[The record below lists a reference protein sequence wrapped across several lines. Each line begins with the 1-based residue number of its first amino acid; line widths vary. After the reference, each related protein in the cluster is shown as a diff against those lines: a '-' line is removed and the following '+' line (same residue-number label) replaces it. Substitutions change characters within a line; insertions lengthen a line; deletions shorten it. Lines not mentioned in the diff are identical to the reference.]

1 MSGEDTSFPTAM
13 RGYAKAAVNDAFLD
27 LNRDVLRLSTQNA
40 QLVEELKQAK
50 LEIEELSAKLEEVQ
64 SPTYAGL
71 GNQAAIILASAE
83 DQATSLLAHA
93 ESEKSRILGS
103 INEEVETRKNEAR
116 DYYDSLVAE
125 ADRRVERTINSAR
138 GEANEIIERAR
149 NEGTRLIEEATR
161 EAGSIRGEIATE
173 VAKLRAD
180 TKRQTE
186 SLKATVERNL
196 SEKKLLLQKE
206 MVREIDAE
214 KAALLIGDQARID
227 LELELTARRSEA
239 EEEYLRKH
247 QEAVHQTQKYLDDAK
262 TQLQA
267 AIARTNAAQLEAE
280 TIESAARSI
289 NKQTTDAANLQAE
302 QTIALAEAEARQL
315 IAEAKTQAARELD
328 VANAKLAKL
337 EIERRTVGS
346 YLEHLEK
353 VVEASRKSL
362 D

>member
-1 MSGEDTSFPTAM
+1 LSSDAGSFKTVL
-13 RGYAKAAVNDAFLD
+13 RGYEKEAVDDALLD

-50 LEIEELSAKLEEVQ
+50 VQIAELAAQLEEVQ
-64 SPTYAGL
+64 SPSYAGL

-83 DQATSLLAHA
+83 DQATRLLAHA
-93 ESEKSRILGS
+93 ESERGRILGS
-103 INEEVETRKNEAR
+103 INEEVATKKSEAK

-125 ADRRVERTINSAR
+125 ADRRVERTINSAK
-138 GEANEIIERAR
+138 GEANEIIEKAR
-149 NEGTRLIEEATR
+149 NEGKRLIEEATR
-161 EAGSIRGEIATE
+161 ESGSIRGEIATE
-173 VAKLRAD
+173 VARLRAD

-186 SLKATVERNL
+186 NLKASVERDL
-196 SEKKLLLQKE
+196 TEQRLLLQKE
-206 MVREIDAE
+206 MVRDIDAE
-214 KAALLIGDQARID
+214 KAALLIGNQARID

-239 EEEYLRKH
+239 EGQYLIKH

-262 TQLQA
+262 VQLQA
-267 AIARTNAAQLEAE
+267 AIARTNSAQLEAE

-289 NKQTTDAANLQAE
+289 NKQTTDAAKLQAE
-302 QTIALAEAEARQL
+302 QTIALAEAEARQ
-315 IAEAKTQAARELD
+315 IVAEARTQAARELD

>member
-1 MSGEDTSFPTAM
+1 MSGDATSFPSAM
-13 RGYAKAAVNDAFLD
+13 RGYAKSAVDDAILD

-40 QLVEELKQAK
+40 QLADELKQAK
-50 LEIEELSAKLEEVQ
+50 ATIEELNAKLEEVQ

-83 DQATSLLAHA
+83 DQATRLLAHA
-93 ESEKSRILGS
+93 ESEKGRILGS
-103 INEEVETRKNEAR
+103 INEEVETKKNEAK

-125 ADRRVERTINSAR
+125 ADRRVERVINSAK
-138 GEANEIIERAR
+138 GEANEILGKAR
-149 NEGTRLIEEATR
+149 SEGKRLIEEATR
-161 EAGSIRGEIATE
+161 ESGSIRGAIATE
-173 VAKLRAD
+173 VAKLRSD
-180 TKRQTE
+180 TKRMTE
-186 SLKATVERNL
+186 TLKASVERDL
-196 SEKKLLLQKE
+196 AEKKLLLQKE

-227 LELELTARRSEA
+227 LELELTARRAEA
-239 EEEYLRKH
+239 EEDYLRKH

-289 NKQTTDAANLQAE
+289 NKQTTDAAKLQAE
-302 QTIALAEAEARQL
+302 QTIALAEAESREI
-315 IAEAKTQAARELD
+315 IAQAKNRAARELD
-328 VANAKLAKL
+328 EANAKLAKL

-362 D
+362 N

>member
-1 MSGEDTSFPTAM
+1 MSSESTSFPSAM
-13 RGYAKAAVNDAFLD
+13 RGYSKQAVDEAVLD
-27 LNRDVLRLSTQNA
+27 LNRDILRLSTQNA
-40 QLVEELKQAK
+40 QLADELKEARSQIDQLTAK
-50 LEIEELSAKLEEVQ
+50 LAEVS

-71 GNQAAIILASAE
+71 GNQAAIILAAAE
-83 DQATSLLAHA
+83 DQATRLLAHA
-93 ESEKSRILGS
+93 ETEKSRILGS
-103 INEEVETRKNEAR
+103 INQEVESKKTEAK

-125 ADRRVERTINSAR
+125 ADRRVERMINAAK
-138 GEANEIIERAR
+138 GEANEIIEKAK
-149 NEGTRLIEEATR
+149 NEGNRLLEEANR
-161 EAGSIRGEIATE
+161 EASATRGAISTE

-186 SLKATVERNL
+186 ALKAQVERDL
-196 SEKKLLLQKE
+196 AEKKLLLQKE

-214 KAALLIGDQARID
+214 KAALIIGDQARID

-262 TQLQA
+262 AQLQT

-289 NKQTTDAANLQAE
+289 NKQTTDAAKLQAE
-302 QTIALAEAEARQL
+302 QTISLAEAEARKI
-315 IAEAKTQAARELD
+315 IADAKNKAARELD
-328 VANAKLAKL
+328 EANAKLQKL

-346 YLEHLEK
+346 YLEQLEK

-362 D
+362 N

>member
-1 MSGEDTSFPTAM
+1 
-13 RGYAKAAVNDAFLD
+13 
-27 LNRDVLRLSTQNA
+27 
-40 QLVEELKQAK
+40 
-50 LEIEELSAKLEEVQ
+50 
-64 SPTYAGL
+64 
-71 GNQAAIILASAE
+71 
-83 DQATSLLAHA
+83 LLAHA

-103 INEEVETRKNEAR
+103 INEEVETRKNEAK